1 MADRPLTIR
10 ELQAIKKQK
19 RESEQDKVRIRNLTR
34 LQNIP
39 IQIYGKNSKDAINQ
53 LSIQVGPGKSVDLPK
68 YRLIENQIENLRKR
82 KMISITRL
90 GITNSSIDNVSPND
104 YRKFLPSKKEV
115 INPTKVSKSQALK
128 SSDIKNKSSKK
139 SLNKETKTN
148 TAE

>member
-10 ELQAIKKQK
+10 EIQAIKKQK
-19 RESEQDKVRIRNLTR
+19 RESEQDKVRIKNLTR

-68 YRLIENQIENLRKR
+68 YRLIEHQIENLRKR
-82 KMISITRL
+82 KMISITRI
-90 GITNSSIDNVSPND
+90 GISASLISEPND

-115 INPTKVSKSQALK
+115 IDPTKSSKNQALK
-128 SSDIKNKSSKK
+128 SSDVKNKSSKK
-139 SLNKETKTN
+139 SLNKEIKTN
-148 TAE
+148 PAE